1 MNGDER
7 PVPEH
12 VAALARLAR
21 DAVRPPTSAELG
33 EGLGAVRAR
42 MRPERA
48 QAQRV
53 RRWTFAVAALVAC
66 VALGVLVVPRLHPR
80 APESAAPVS
89 VRRIDGG
96 QLLEGGYLS
105 EVGKGGV
112 RLYFNEGSEFALT
125 PGTRGRLGAV
135 GANGARMVL
144 DHGTA
149 SFRITPNAERRWA
162 VEAGPFVVTVRGTD
176 FTVEWD
182 PTGEELGVR
191 LRRGRVAVSGPIV
204 GDELVLR
211 PGQVLTVNLPKR
223 ETRIS
228 ESNDE
233 RTVEPS
239 ATPASPDA
247 SAAAVPSA
255 RARAASVASAAA
267 PAGSGG
273 RHWREALASGKW
285 DLILAEAERG
295 GIDATIKTLSS
306 DELFALADAARY
318 RRRPEI
324 ARAALLA
331 ERERFPRSPRAL
343 DAVFLLGRV
352 EELRAGG
359 KAKALTW
366 YDEYLA
372 RAPGGTYAAEALGR
386 KMILVKETVGAERAR
401 QIAAEYLER
410 FPSGS
415 YAEAARSLEQSH

>member
-1 MNGDER
+1 MTGEER
-7 PVPEH
+7 PVPDRL
-12 VAALARLAR
+12 AALARLAR
-21 DAVRPPTSAELG
+21 EAVRPPTSAELG
-33 EGLGAVRAR
+33 EGLIAVRAR
-42 MRPERA
+42 VRPERD
-48 QAQRV
+48 QARRL
-53 RRWTFAVAALVAC
+53 RRWAFAAAALVAC
-66 VALGVLVVPRLHPR
+66 VALGVLVVPRLRSHS
-80 APESAAPVS
+80 PEGPAPVT
-89 VRRIDGG
+89 VTRIDGG

-112 RLYFNEGSEFALT
+112 RLYFNEGSEFVLT

-149 SFRITPNAERRWA
+149 SFRITPNVERRWA

-182 PTGEELGVR
+182 PTGEQLGVR

-211 PGQVLTVNLPKR
+211 PGQVLSVNLPKR

-228 ESNDE
+228 ESDDE
-233 RTVEPS
+233 RTTEPS
-239 ATPASPDA
+239 ATLAA
-247 SAAAVPSA
+247 SAASAALSARPRVAAVPSA
-255 RARAASVASAAA
+255 APAASS
-267 PAGSGG
+267 G
-273 RHWREALASGKW
+273 RHWREALASGQW
-285 DLILAEAERG
+285 DLILTEAERG
-295 GIDATIKTLSS
+295 GLDATIKTLSS

-331 ERERFPRSPRAL
+331 VRERFPRSPRAL

-352 EELRAGG
+352 EELRASG
-359 KAKALTW
+359 KAKALAW
-366 YDEYLA
+366 YDEYLT

-386 KMILVKETVGAERAR
+386 KMILLKETAGAERAR
-401 QIAAEYLER
+401 QIATEYLER

-415 YAEAARSLEQSH
+415 YAEAARSLEHSR